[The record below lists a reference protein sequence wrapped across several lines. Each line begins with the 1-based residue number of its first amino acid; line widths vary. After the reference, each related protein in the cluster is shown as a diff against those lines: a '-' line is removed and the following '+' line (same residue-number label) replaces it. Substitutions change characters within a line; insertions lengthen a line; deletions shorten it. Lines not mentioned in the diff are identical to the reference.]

1 MKKIAVLSIVLGATM
16 LAVNLVSADIT
27 IKNSNSFSGTQ
38 NVTANPTATASV
50 SDVSA
55 SATGGSAY
63 ATGGSAIILNSGN
76 SSGYVS
82 ASTGTGTGTN
92 GTSGTIIAASGT
104 TGGTTAATG
113 GTSSS
118 TGGTSSANAG
128 TTTAITSGNTS
139 VSQSGEFDSDSKIVI
154 DKDGSYTK
162 KDKHGRSHR
171 YDKNGKEI
179 AFKKLPAS
187 GSGATGLTMV
197 AILALITAAFGV
209 KKYSAQVK

>member
-1 MKKIAVLSIVLGATM
+1 MKKIAVLAIVLSATVF
-16 LAVNLVSADIT
+16 AVNLVSADIT

-38 NVTANPTATASV
+38 TVTANPTATASV

-63 ATGGSAIILNSGN
+63 ATGGNAIVLNSGN

-82 ASTGTGTGTN
+82 ASTGGAGTN
-92 GTSGTIIAASGT
+92 GTTGTIIAASGT

-118 TGGTSSANAG
+118 TGGTSTANAG
-128 TTTAITSGNTS
+128 TSTATASGNTS

-171 YDKNGKEI
+171 YDKNGREI

-187 GSGATGLTMV
+187 GSGTVGLIAI
-197 AILALITAAFGV
+197 AILSLFATAFGV
-209 KKYSAQVK
+209 KKYATQIR

>member
-1 MKKIAVLSIVLGATM
+1 MNKKIAVLSIVLTATVFAIN
-16 LAVNLVSADIT
+16 LASADIT

-38 NVTANPTATASV
+38 AVTANPTATASV

-63 ATGGSAIILNSGN
+63 ATGGNAIVLNSGN

-82 ASTGTGTGTN
+82 ASTSGAGTN
-92 GTSGTIIAASGT
+92 GTTGTIIAASGT

-118 TGGTSSANAG
+118 TGGTSTADAG
-128 TTTAITSGNTS
+128 TSTATASGNTS

-171 YDKNGKEI
+171 YDKNGREI

-187 GSGATGLTMV
+187 GSGTVGLIAI
-197 AILALITAAFGV
+197 AILSLFATAFGV
-209 KKYSAQVK
+209 KKYATQVR